1 MSNLMRAFLQTFLLH
16 PSMPESEVM
25 AHLSRLALAKNP
37 DKPASPSDLDPII
50 AAANT
55 TLADLELEIVVTRDQ
70 RTGERIFTYANLH
83 STPSTRPA
91 TALPAT
97 DVALFR
103 GIIDF
108 IFTNEEKMGRNEFW
122 ITPREATN
130 DAYPR
135 DPQNRV
141 VVSRVQVLE
150 KLNTLVAYGWL
161 VKSDGGR
168 DSDDD
173 GGEERFGLSNRA
185 LAELAPFIKDRIAS
199 TGPRKRVA
207 RSVPRAMRFSRSV
220 WSALGAASACTL
232 RAWPGTK
239 ALPAAATPGSAGTA
253 KWYRLLILPRLG
265 FD

>member
-199 TGPRKRVA
+199 TGAPEASRPLCAACHEIFTLGVVCTGCGIRVHTSCVA
-207 RSVPRAMRFSRSV
+207 RYQSIAGGGDAGLCGNCQVVPIADFAEV
-220 WSALGAASACTL
+220 
-232 RAWPGTK
+232 
-239 ALPAAATPGSAGTA
+239 
-253 KWYRLLILPRLG
+253 G
-265 FD
+265 F